1 MKVLM
6 NAVSAR
12 SGGIATYTRNMIMTL
27 GKQGI
32 DARIAVPPNLAP
44 VDTAVTINVDI
55 GRYGPWQ
62 RLYWDQ
68 AVWRRTVRSENP
80 DILFSSANFGL
91 LNSPVRQLLLV
102 REGGLFNP
110 YYLQHV
116 FPKFRPRTRKIHA
129 MRRRL
134 MLMSVR
140 QADVVMFPSET
151 LRDWVARWEPR
162 VMERAVINSYGIN
175 LARFTP
181 RTEDGIDRA
190 SPLRVTYVSVYYPHK
205 DPMTFAKAIAI
216 VRAQGRDVTG
226 RLTMDRKDF
235 GPWPDSMDEYRAL
248 QDHEARGDIVL
259 GSIDSQAL
267 SATYDESDIFVFP
280 SLSET
285 FGFPLVEAMASGV
298 PVIAADTLTNREVC
312 GPAALYFPPSDAA
325 TLADRINQLGARP
338 DLYRWLRDEGLAR
351 AHRLFGWKSHL
362 ERLVGIFS
370 NMVRH

>member
-1 MKVLM
+1 M

-27 GKQGI
+27 GKEGVE
-32 DARIAVPPNLAP
+32 ARIAVPPNLAP
-44 VDTAVTINVDI
+44 VDPAVTINVDV
-55 GRYGPWQ
+55 GRYSPW
-62 RLYWDQ
+62 RRFYWEQ
-68 AVWRRTVRSENP
+68 AVWRRTVNSEKP

-91 LNSPVRQLLLV
+91 LNSSVRQLLLV

-110 YYLQHV
+110 YYLKHV
-116 FPKFRPRTRKIHA
+116 FPQFSSRTRKMHA

-140 QADVVMFPSET
+140 QAEVVMFPSET

-181 RTEDGIDRA
+181 RKADGIDRA

-205 DPMTFAKAIAI
+205 DPMTFAKAVAI
-216 VRAQGRDVTG
+216 VRSQGRDVVG

-235 GPWPDSMDEYRAL
+235 GPWPDSMPEYQAL
-248 QDHEARGDIVL
+248 KDHEARGDIVL

-267 SATYDESDIFVFP
+267 SATYEASDISVFP

-325 TLADRINQLGARP
+325 ALADRINQLDARP

-351 AHRLFGWKSHL
+351 AHRQFGWKSHL
-362 ERLVGIFS
+362 DRLVGIFS
-370 NMVRH
+370 GMVRH